1 MRKNLAFLLF
11 PFISLLQ
18 FFLCVLDALLKK
30 KNLLICAC
38 LLFDDY
44 SLFVNANH
52 YYPDQKLRHG
62 EEIFYWRTNIDTFN
76 HLFFWSNLNFHTFQL
91 FLENRATSN
100 HLENKMSLNCIYR
113 ISSNKSP
120 HSNKHPPS
128 DKHPLP
134 WPTYQKTTPLPT
146 SNKRLPLAS
155 LPSLDNRDTK
165 KTCCYWHLICNFINF
180 NYS

>member
-1 MRKNLAFLLF
+1 MRMPIVWWLLFICECKSLLSWSKAQTWWADFLLTY
-11 PFISLLQ
+11 
-18 FFLCVLDALLKK
+18 K
-30 KNLLICAC
+30 
-38 LLFDDY
+38 Y
-44 SLFVNANH
+44 R
-52 YYPDQKLRHG
+52 Y
-62 EEIFYWRTNIDTFN
+62 FN
-76 HLFFWSNLNFHTFQL
+76 HLFFWSNLNSHTFQL

-128 DKHPLP
+128 DKRPLP

-155 LPSLDNRDTK
+155 LPSLDNRDTR
-165 KTCCYWHLICNFINF
+165 KTCCYWHLFVSF
-180 NYS
+180 